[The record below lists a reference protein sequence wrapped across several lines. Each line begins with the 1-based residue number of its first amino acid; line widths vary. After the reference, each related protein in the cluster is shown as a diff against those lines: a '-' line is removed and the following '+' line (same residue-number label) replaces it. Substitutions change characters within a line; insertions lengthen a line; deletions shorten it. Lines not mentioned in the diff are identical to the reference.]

1 MNANTAKIV
10 FVSVF
15 LAAAAFFPANAQQ
28 SASVAVSVKN
38 HSFHPAQI
46 HAPANVPVDLRV
58 KNLDSTAMEFESDT
72 LHVEKVVNGNSEVV
86 IRLKPL
92 APGRYEFYDDYHQ
105 DSTGVLMVR

>member
-38 HSFHPAQI
+38 HSFHPAQ
-46 HAPANVPVDLRV
+46 
-58 KNLDSTAMEFESDT
+58 KS
-72 LHVEKVVNGNSEVV
+72 
-86 IRLKPL
+86 
-92 APGRYEFYDDYHQ
+92 
-105 DSTGVLMVR
+105 